1 MILTENGANINE
13 IAANFVN
20 KFNVDFTYNPQITDF
35 VVKVK
40 PLSLSLLFRLLSLSI
55 IIYLLLIN
63 LYNIACITF
72 FLKLK
77 TKYLVFLVKRNTFVG
92 STDYLKIEHAGKKEL
107 F

>member
-1 MILTENGANINE
+1 MILTENGDNINE
-13 IAANFVN
+13 IAVNFVN

-35 VVKVK
+35 VVKVNHYHYHYCSDYCHYQSS
-40 PLSLSLLFRLLSLSI
+40 PIFF
-55 IIYLLLIN
+55 N
-63 LYNIACITF
+63 LNNIACITF